1 MKVTTYGT
9 RGSTPIARPDAT
21 RYGGNTTCLRVKSDC
36 LPPGVALVVDTGSG
50 YLPLSHQLL
59 KEKIMSVAVVFTHYH
74 HDHTQG
80 MLLAPHTFIP
90 AAKVAVWGPTE
101 HGEGPQ
107 EILQAI
113 MRAPHFPVDFAKV
126 AHRFKCHNLEHIGTQ
141 VLVIH
146 PVGGF
151 TLMKVDRFERAVAEK
166 KQLPLQGG
174 KFPVEECLV
183 VRMYKTTHPEY
194 TVSYRFEERPTGRV
208 FVFLTDHE
216 NTDGYPLE
224 LKNHIRGA
232 HLLIQDG
239 QYSQKK
245 YQEQT
250 AGYGHGTPEYCARTA
265 GICDVER
272 LGITHHDPMASDEE
286 VDARVSEAR
295 VFARE
300 YGVELGKVGE
310 FIFGCADYQESEV

>member
-9 RGSTPIARPDAT
+9 RGSTPIARADAI
-21 RYGGNTTCLRVKSDC
+21 RFGGNTTCLRIKSEC
-36 LPPGVALVVDTGSG
+36 LPPGMALAVDSGSG
-50 YLPLSHQLL
+50 YMPLSNDLL
-59 KEKIMSVAVVFTHYH
+59 KEKVMDVSVLITHYH

-80 MLLAPHTFIP
+80 MMLAPHTYIP
-90 AAKVAVWGPTE
+90 SAKTALWGPHE
-101 HGEGPQ
+101 HGEGPR
-107 EILQAI
+107 EIMEDI
-113 MRAPHFPVDFAKV
+113 MRSPLFPVDFAKV
-126 AHRFKCHNLEHIGTQ
+126 AHRFNCHNLKQIGTQ

-151 TLMKVDRFERAVAEK
+151 TLMTVDSFERTVAMGR
-166 KQLPLQGG
+166 QLALRGG
-174 KFPVEECLV
+174 RKFPVEQCLV
-183 VRMYKTTHPEY
+183 VRMFKTVHPEY

-216 NTDGYPLE
+216 NTDGHPTD

-265 GICDVER
+265 ITCKVER
-272 LGITHHDPMASDEE
+272 LGITHHDPMASDDD
-286 VDARVSEAR
+286 VDARINEAR
-295 VFARE
+295 VYARE
-300 YGVELGKVGE
+300 NGAVEFAE
-310 FIFGCADYQESEV
+310 RIFGCADYQETEV